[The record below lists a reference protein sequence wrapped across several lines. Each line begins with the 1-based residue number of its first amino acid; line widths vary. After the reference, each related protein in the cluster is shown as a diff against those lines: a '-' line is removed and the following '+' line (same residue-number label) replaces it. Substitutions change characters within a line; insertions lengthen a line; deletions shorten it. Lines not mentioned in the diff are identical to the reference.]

1 MGSSIGSFLTG
12 FIGGFGTSTLM
23 MLALWYKIKKRHAGP
38 SPSHTTSNYASQL
51 YEEINTASRPNKD
64 LQVQQNSA
72 YGQL

>member
-38 SPSHTTSNYASQL
+38 SPSHTTSSQL
-51 YEEINTASRPNKD
+51 YEEINMASRPNKD